1 MAKKFGIF
9 AETPIQT
16 QPVPVKI
23 CKGPPVLSLAVL
35 LYFLFLALIAWQLSV
50 NVPLRSDHHFQTMS
64 TVSVFKF
71 KTAKSGIL

>member
-23 CKGPPVLSLAVL
+23 RKGPPVLSLAVIFSVPVENERPKIIL
-35 LYFLFLALIAWQLSV
+35 LLFSHVQ
-50 NVPLRSDHHFQTMS
+50 
-64 TVSVFKF
+64 
-71 KTAKSGIL
+71 

>member
-23 CKGPPVLSLAVL
+23 CKGPPVLSLAVPRE
-35 LYFLFLALIAWQLSV
+35 A
-50 NVPLRSDHHFQTMS
+50 
-64 TVSVFKF
+64 
-71 KTAKSGIL
+71 